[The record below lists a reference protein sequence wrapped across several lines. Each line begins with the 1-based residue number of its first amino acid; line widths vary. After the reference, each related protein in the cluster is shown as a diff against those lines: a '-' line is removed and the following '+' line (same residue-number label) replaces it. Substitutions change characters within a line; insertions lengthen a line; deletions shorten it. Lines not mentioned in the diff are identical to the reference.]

1 MNSGPDTRL
10 PEILERK
17 GVNKVVLVGLMGAGK
32 SCVGRRLAA
41 RYGMAFVDADSE
53 IEAAAGCSIPEIF
66 ARDGEEAF
74 RSGERKVIARLLRT
88 DKPAVIATGGGAY
101 MNPETRAEIHE
112 HGLAVWLRAE
122 LDVLAR
128 RTSKRDNRPLLKK
141 GNPRQVL
148 ADLIETRYPVYA
160 EADITVE
167 SREGPIDATV
177 DEVVASLEPAARTK
191 EDPLERA

>member
-1 MNSGPDTRL
+1 MNSGPDPRL

-17 GVNKVVLVGLMGAGK
+17 GVNKIVLVGLMGAGK

-41 RYGMAFVDADSE
+41 RYGLAFIDADSE

-74 RSGERKVIARLLRT
+74 RTGERKVIARLLRT
-88 DKPAVIATGGGAY
+88 DEPAVIATGGGAF

-141 GNPRQVL
+141 GNHRQVL

-177 DEVVASLEPAARTK
+177 DEVVTSLEQAARTK

>member
-1 MNSGPDTRL
+1 MNSGPEPRL
-10 PEILERK
+10 PEILEQK
-17 GVNKVVLVGLMGAGK
+17 GVNKIVLVGLMGAGK
-32 SCVGRRLAA
+32 SCVGRRLAT
-41 RYGMAFVDADSE
+41 RYGLSFIDADSE

-74 RSGERKVIARLLRT
+74 RTGERKVIARLLRS

-101 MNPETRAEIHE
+101 MNAETRAEIHQ

-148 ADLIETRYPVYA
+148 AELIETRYPVYA

-177 DEVVASLEPAARTK
+177 DEVVASLEPVGRTK